1 MKTGTHTQVPPRLS
15 SFLAANIG
23 RKNKKKRKPF
33 DFRFIFSTLKTDQRL
48 LLLFPE
54 NFLQF
59 LLKLIFEVINTGRLN
74 KAHVFFC
81 KTMGNLGQ
89 IFVQIEQ

>member
-1 MKTGTHTQVPPRLS
+1 MNISTNTTISMNNMKSVDMSEYCCNLRNILQALQERLIALDTQTR
-15 SFLAANIG
+15 
-23 RKNKKKRKPF
+23 
-33 DFRFIFSTLKTDQRL
+33 
-48 LLLFPE
+48 LLFPE
-54 NFLQF
+54 NFFQF
-59 LLKLIFEVINTGRLN
+59 ILKLIFEVINTGRLN